1 MIRQRQRGWWIPW
14 TFVGFFGV
22 VLLANGIMAAI
33 AFGTWTGL
41 TTTKAY
47 QDGVAY
53 NDTLAERAS
62 QAELG
67 WRVAVAVE
75 RSTGGATRV
84 VVEVSDAAGEPVL
97 ADGVQARF
105 VRPTHGGF
113 DQDAALAATGKGRY
127 GAAVALPLAGQWDVR
142 LTVTRGGDI
151 FETRRRIMVGS

>member
-1 MIRQRQRGWWIPW
+1 MIRQRQSGWWIPW
-14 TFVGFFGV
+14 AFAGFFAV

-47 QDGVAY
+47 QEGVAY
-53 NDTLAERAS
+53 NDTLAERAN
-62 QAELG
+62 QADLG

-75 RSTGGATRV
+75 QSAEGLAQV
-84 VVEVSDAAGEPVL
+84 VVAVSDATGQPIQ

-113 DQDAALAATGKGRY
+113 DQEAALAATGKGRY
-127 GAAVALPLAGQWDVR
+127 GAAVALPLPGQWDVR
-142 LTVTRGGDI
+142 LTVTRGGDV